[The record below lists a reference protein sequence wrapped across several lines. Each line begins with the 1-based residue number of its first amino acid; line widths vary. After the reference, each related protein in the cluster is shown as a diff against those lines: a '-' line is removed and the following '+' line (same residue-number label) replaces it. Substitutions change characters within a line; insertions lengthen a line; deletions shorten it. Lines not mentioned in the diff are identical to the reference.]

1 MTSTIVIIINI
12 AIVNTTHP
20 ITVYDAHGCFSELP
34 QHKVCNSET
43 PAEPFLQSKQNY
55 SPETYSLILFV
66 SVDIFIEIYSER
78 HCVSSL
84 KIITQ

>member
-1 MTSTIVIIINI
+1 MQ
-12 AIVNTTHP
+12 
-20 ITVYDAHGCFSELP
+20 FR
-34 QHKVCNSET
+34 NSRRT
-43 PAEPFLQSKQNY
+43 FLQSKQNY